1 MLADATTRK
10 RRRQQSREAKKNEEK
25 ELPKKETK
33 KETKRETKKETEK
46 EPPLPTSLLAIRNAD
61 KKDHEQ
67 WSSDQDILNFPHP
80 FRGVLLG
87 PPNCGKTT
95 TVKNILLRQD
105 PPFVRLYVI
114 HCDGTYTQEYDDV
127 KAKLLTDFPEPHE
140 WPGKEKTLVVVDDIE
155 LKTLRKQQ
163 RMCLDRLFGYVSTHK
178 NISVLLCSQ
187 DPFNV
192 PAIVRRCSNLWVLW
206 PGKDVDAVQTCARK
220 CGEDLRNLFSLCQS
234 PKDSLWIDLTDHSP
248 QKLRKNGYEKIS
260 EVN

>member
-1 MLADATTRK
+1 MMLMKPVTARK
-10 RRRQQSREAKKNEEK
+10 RKKPESEK
-25 ELPKKETK
+25 SEGKKDS
-33 KETKRETKKETEK
+33 KEVL
-46 EPPLPTSLLAIRNAD
+46 PLPTSLLAIKNAD
-61 KKDHEQ
+61 KKDHEM
-67 WSSDQDILNFPHP
+67 WTPDRDILNFPHP

-105 PPFVRLYVI
+105 PPFTRLYVI

-127 KAKLLTDFPEPHE
+127 DAKLLTDFPEPHE

-155 LKTLRKQQ
+155 LKTLRRQQ

-206 PGKDVDAVQTCARK
+206 PGKDVDATQTCARK
-220 CGEDLRNLFSLCQS
+220 CGEDLREKFKLCQS
-234 PKDSLWIDLTDHSP
+234 PKDSLWIDLTDHTP
-248 QKLRKNGYEKIS
+248 QKLRKNGYEIV
-260 EVN
+260 E

>member
-1 MLADATTRK
+1 MGKT
-10 RRRQQSREAKKNEEK
+10 N
-25 ELPKKETK
+25 PKKR
-33 KETKRETKKETEK
+33 KRETNEGKNNVDAKDDV
-46 EPPLPTSLLAIRNAD
+46 PLPPSLLPIRNAD
-61 KKDHEQ
+61 KKDHEV
-67 WSSDQDILNFPHP
+67 WTSGDILNFPHP

-95 TVKNILLRQD
+95 TVKNILLRQS
-105 PPFVRLYVI
+105 PPFGRLYII
-114 HCDGTYTQEYDDV
+114 HCDGGYTQEYDDV
-127 KAKLLTDFPEPHE
+127 GGKLLTDFPEPGE

-206 PGKDVDAVQTCARK
+206 PGRDVDAVQTCARK
-220 CGEDLRNLFSLCQS
+220 CGEDLRAKFQLCTT
-234 PKDSLWIDLTDHSP
+234 PKDSIWIDLTDHSP
-248 QKLRKNGYEKIS
+248 QKLRKNGYEAI
-260 EVN
+260 